1 MNIKLKKTK
10 KTKKTTGD
18 KVIEI
23 VRLAREIY
31 GQIYRIDESNN
42 KAIRELEEDYE
53 KKVKEI
59 INS

>member
-10 KTKKTTGD
+10 KTIGD
-18 KVIEI
+18 KVVEI

-31 GQIYRIDESNN
+31 GQIYRIDESNS
-42 KAIRELEEDYE
+42 KAIKQFEAEYE
-53 KKVKEI
+53 KRVKEI